1 MRTVLQILLL
11 VALLPVLYVASAV
24 VYAPAVVWH
33 REVAPRS
40 SALMEI
46 RAAQAGA
53 ADEEVDLRYRWVPL
67 DSISPHLMR
76 AVLAAE
82 DTRFY
87 EHRGFDWEQIR
98 EAWEANRSGR
108 PLRGAST
115 ITQQTV
121 KNLYLSP
128 SRNVLRKAREALL
141 TAWMETWLPKD
152 RILELY
158 LNVVELGPGIFGA
171 EAASR
176 TYFGRSAASLTPE
189 QAALLAATLPGP
201 LLRNPGRPTAALHRR
216 QRMILSRMSRWYAG
230 PSLAEQEAA
239 GEVDLP
245 GHGRAGRVRTDR
257 ARRVRGVATR
267 GGPAGR
273 GGASRRTARR
283 DAAGFERR
291 RDAGDRA
298 DSGTGRRADP
308 GACRHRHPMSDRAI
322 IHRHAPQGEPSYVEG
337 VTR

>member
-1 MRTVLQILLL
+1 MRTVLEILLL
-11 VALLPVLYVASAV
+11 VVLLPVLYVASAAI
-24 VYAPAVVWH
+24 YAPAIVWH
-33 REVAPRS
+33 RDFAPRS

-46 RAAQAGA
+46 RAAEAA
-53 ADEEVDLRYRWVPL
+53 ADDEDLDLRHRWVPL
-67 DSISPHLMR
+67 DSISPYLMR
-76 AVLAAE
+76 AVLVAE

-87 EHRGFDWEQIR
+87 EHGGFDWEQIR
-98 EAWEANRSGR
+98 EAWEASRTGR

-141 TAWMETWLPKD
+141 TLWMETWLPKD

-176 TYFGRSAASLTPE
+176 TYFGRSAASLSPE

-201 LLRNPGRPTAALHRR
+201 LLRNPARPTAALHRR

-239 GEVDLP
+239 GEVDLRDP
-245 GHGRAGRVRTDR
+245 ATAERVESAPIELD
-257 ARRVRGVATR
+257 ALGDEPPAE
-267 GGPAGR
+267 GPASEEDLSVEEPGETPPE
-273 GGASRRTARR
+273 AS
-283 DAAGFERR
+283 DAEAPATEPLPPP
-291 RDAGDRA
+291 DVEPLPLPA
-298 DSGTGRRADP
+298 DTS
-308 GACRHRHPMSDRAI
+308 
-322 IHRHAPQGEPSYVEG
+322 AP
-337 VTR
+337 